1 VEGGAAGA
9 GGAGAGGFCAT
20 VSAGTRSAATAS
32 KTKMPMRWLIDRCL
46 GKKHQG
52 SKILGR
58 MSVQV
63 KALDSARLENGTAWM
78 LQCFDALCWD
88 NSERF
93 SLIQDWERTV
103 GCYIAGSPAKGKW
116 VGS

>member
-1 VEGGAAGA
+1 MLGGVEGGDAGA

-46 GKKHQG
+46 GRKHQG

-63 KALDSARLENGTAWM
+63 KGSRLEKRHSVDVAV
-78 LQCFDALCWD
+78 LRCAL
-88 NSERF
+88 
-93 SLIQDWERTV
+93 LGQL
-103 GCYIAGSPAKGKW
+103 
-116 VGS
+116 